1 MKKTNITKLALAFSV
16 CLFLF
21 WIALGTNA
29 TLAWF
34 SDTTELVKN
43 TFVFGNLDLD
53 VSYKNAGMTDYAPM
67 NSNSK
72 VFGEEEALYEPGY
85 TQMVWLKIENK
96 GDIPF
101 DYKLSVDVN
110 DYTESTNVSGNKFI
124 LPPYLRYGVIFEDS
138 EAALDRRLAQASA
151 GLDMGR
157 YNYDQANLP
166 LNIYSDIV
174 RGVGVG
180 EIRYAAVIVYMPE
193 TVGNRANH
201 SPDAPVPMVDLGLTV
216 LAQQV
221 NTLN

>member
-21 WIALGTNA
+21 WTALGTNA

-34 SDTTELVKN
+34 SDTTEPVKN
-43 TFVFGNLDLD
+43 TFVFGDLELD

-124 LPPYLRYGVIFEDS
+124 LPPYLRYGVIFGDS
-138 EAALDRRLAQASA
+138 EAALDRQLAQINADR
-151 GLDMGR
+151 DMGAH
-157 YNYDQANLP
+157 NYDQAALP
-166 LNIYSDIV
+166 LNIYSDVV

-193 TVGNRANH
+193 SVGNQANRSH
-201 SPDAPVPMVDLGLTV
+201 TAPAPMVDLGLTV
-216 LAQQV
+216 LAQQE
-221 NTLN
+221 NTLS